1 MRVPPIPHR
10 ARPALLAAAAVATLC
25 PTFAHAEETA
35 DALSLSGDTR
45 VMVEAYDNGFRAG
58 SPAADQVLFVRTQL
72 YASWRQGSVE
82 IGAEL
87 LDGRAYG
94 DDLATPITA
103 SDVNALE
110 LVQAYVA
117 VDVADQWR
125 VVAGRQIF
133 DLGSKRLFA
142 NPGYRNAP
150 NAFTGVRAEWDGGD
164 AGKATLFY
172 MLPQDRLPSDKPSIV
187 ANDVAVDRESFDLAI
202 WGGIVSRP
210 LPGKITAE
218 FYVFGLDERDNARR
232 ATRNRHLM
240 TPGFRLLRKP
250 AKQAWDFELELA
262 GQFGNVRR
270 STAATAPVQRVAAW
284 TGHAEAGYSFAS
296 PIKPRLA
303 VLADWATGDDAG
315 SGKYERFD
323 PLYGPRR
330 GDWNPTGTYGPLG
343 RANIRSLGLKLEAK
357 PAKGVD
363 TFVTLRRLWLDSAN
377 DAFSFT
383 RLTSATGS
391 AGRNAG
397 SQVETRLRWWILPDR
412 LQLELGG
419 ALLLKGPFFAAFSTV
434 PADDTTFG
442 YSALTI
448 SY

>member
-1 MRVPPIPHR
+1 MRPR
-10 ARPALLAAAAVATLC
+10 LTLTAALCPALAFTLTPVAAQAD
-25 PTFAHAEETA
+25 ETG
-35 DALSLSGDTR
+35 DGLTLSGDTR
-45 VMVEAYDNGFRAG
+45 VLVEAFDNGFRAG
-58 SPAADQVLFVRTQL
+58 GPEADQVLFVRTQL
-72 YASWRQGSVE
+72 YAAWKQGDVE

-103 SDVNALE
+103 NEVNALE

-117 VDVADQWR
+117 IDVADQWR

-150 NAFTGVRAEWDGGD
+150 NAFTGLRAEWDGGD

-172 MLPQDRLPSDKPSIV
+172 MLPQDRLPSDKPSVV
-187 ANDVAVDRESFDLAI
+187 ANDVAFDRESFDLAI
-202 WGGIVSRP
+202 WGGIVARP

-218 FYVFGLDERDNARR
+218 FYVYGLDERDNARR
-232 ATRNRHLM
+232 ATRNRHLI
-240 TPGFRLLRKP
+240 TPGFRVLRKP
-250 AKQAWDFELELA
+250 AKQAWDFELEVA
-262 GQFGNVRR
+262 GQFGTVRR
-270 STAATAPVQRVAAW
+270 STAATAPVQDVAAW
-284 TGHAEAGYSFAS
+284 TAHAEAGYTIDS
-296 PIKPRLA
+296 PIKPRLSA
-303 VLADWATGDDAG
+303 LADWATGDDTG

-357 PAKGVD
+357 PARGVD
-363 TFVTLRRLWLDSAN
+363 AFVTWRKLWLDSAS

-419 ALLLKGPFFAAFSTV
+419 AVLLKGPFFDAFPTV
-434 PADDTTFG
+434 PAGNTTFG